1 MRCVFFLDA
10 IITLI
15 YRCKTNCSVTI
26 MSYHK
31 TFSQELTPPPPNF
44 VQQKQEISLQI
55 KSKKT
60 NLILSLCNW
69 LEELAENTAQLK

>member
-1 MRCVFFLDA
+1 
-10 IITLI
+10 
-15 YRCKTNCSVTI
+15 

-55 KSKKT
+55 KSKKK

-69 LEELAENTAQLK
+69 PGELAENTAQLK

>member
-31 TFSQELTPPPPNF
+31 TFSQELTPPPNF